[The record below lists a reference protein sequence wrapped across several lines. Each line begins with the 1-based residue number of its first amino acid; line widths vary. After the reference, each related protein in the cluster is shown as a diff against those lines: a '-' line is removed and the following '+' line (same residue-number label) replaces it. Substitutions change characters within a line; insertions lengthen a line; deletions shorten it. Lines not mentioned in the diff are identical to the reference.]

1 MSDDADRLTINTMFG
16 KQSKNTRL
24 ENLEEDADDLW
35 FEVFCDQNQMNIN
48 KRLHRLEEFKGVTFK
63 EAVKSL
69 NENVLIVDK
78 NFKDIKEQ
86 FTLLRD
92 LQERLGQK
100 VKDNNTGA
108 KETLLALFK
117 YLGLTL
123 NEQGEVIKVTNKS
136 NAKPIKKS
144 PIKSSKRK

>member
-1 MSDDADRLTINTMFG
+1 MPDDADRLTINTMFG

-48 KRLHRLEEFKGVTFK
+48 KRLHRLEEFKGGVSK
-63 EAVKSL
+63 DLKRHEDNISIR
-69 NENVLIVDK
+69 EN
-78 NFKDIKEQ
+78 NFKQLEDNDNN
-86 FTLLRD
+86 LYSLY
-92 LQERLGQK
+92 ERLGQK